1 VRVRSDLFVK
11 GAEAPRED
19 TDPGVTRQ
27 VLSHDPQLM
36 LVRVAFTAGARGYL
50 HSHPHRQISYVETG
64 RFEASVDG
72 QTMVLG
78 PGDTFMAPPGAP
90 HGVVA
95 LEAGSLIDVFTP
107 RREDFLGSS
116 EP

>member
-1 VRVRSDLFVK
+1 MRSDFFVK
-11 GAEAPRED
+11 GAQAPRED

-64 RFEASVDG
+64 RFEATVDG
-72 QTMVLG
+72 QTRVLEA
-78 PGDTFMAPPGAP
+78 GDTFMAPPGAP

-107 RREDFLGSS
+107 RRDDFLRS
-116 EP
+116 